1 MKFTVASAVLASLYL
16 SPSQYSTAV
25 SGFSVSSSK
34 VKHYS
39 LAAFVPGVKPIRGGS
54 FSSSLH
60 MSDVATQDATV
71 AKGETY
77 EYVYVQLGLY
87 FFFSYILISMLMVS
101 FFLDFKL
108 M

>member
-16 SPSQYSTAV
+16 SSSQYSTAV
-25 SGFSVSSSK
+25 SGFSVLSSK

-39 LAAFVPGVKPIRGGS
+39 PAAFVPGTKPIRGGS
-54 FSSSLH
+54 ISSSLH

-77 EYVYVQLGLY
+77 EYVYVRLGLY
-87 FFFSYILISMLMVS
+87 SFNILIFMLMVS
-101 FFLDFKL
+101 FFLDFKP